1 MNLDITDFRSIAT
14 VLCFVAF
21 LGVTWW
27 AYAPGRRQQFDEA
40 ARLPFAD
47 ESANGSANGSANKN
61 DPQEKAHHE

>member
-27 AYAPGRRQQFDEA
+27 AYAPGRRRQFDEA

-47 ESANGSANGSANKN
+47 GSANES
-61 DPQEKAHHE
+61 DPKENTHHE